1 MGNIESN
8 ASDNYLRYLNP
19 SPVFSMYMSTIS
31 NNEVMNYL
39 NTLKS
44 ETPGFDE
51 ISPQVLKFTNKSLAI
66 PFTYIINLSIKTG
79 IFPDHLKKAK
89 VIPMFKAGSRCDIN
103 NYRPISVLPA
113 FSKIFEK
120 SLLSG

>member
-1 MGNIESN
+1 
-8 ASDNYLRYLNP
+8 
-19 SPVFSMYMSTIS
+19 MYMSPTS

-51 ISPQVLKFTNKSLAI
+51 ISPKVLKFTNKSLAI
-66 PFTYIINLSIKTG
+66 PLTCIINLSIKTG

-89 VIPMFKAGSRCDIN
+89 IIPIFKADNRCDIN
-103 NYRPISVLPA
+103 NYRPILVLPA

-120 SLLSG
+120 KSLLSG